1 MPFSIRLHT
10 TKSKHIVPIVNDT
23 PIHSLLNP
31 VREAEVFA
39 TNFMSQVSSNSNILI
54 LGLGFAYHVEE
65 LQKLLN
71 VKHKI
76 HRIYVVEGIGE
87 LSKSCLS
94 YQKLD
99 KSIRVFHTT
108 NPNDLFFDEDFCHF
122 LLSKPTIIMHP
133 VLYKLNEAYY
143 KTILTRR
150 ASADTREWRH
160 PNLNNYSIDKAL
172 KWQDAI
178 REIKHAEF

>member
-39 TNFMSQVSSNSNILI
+39 TNFMSQVSSNPNILI
-54 LGLGFAYHVEE
+54 LGLGFGYHVEE
-65 LQKLLN
+65 LEKLLN

-76 HRIYVVEGIGE
+76 HNIYVVEGIGD
-87 LSKSCLS
+87 LAKSCLS
-94 YQKLD
+94 YRKLD
-99 KSIRVFHTT
+99 KSIKVFHTS
-108 NPNDLFFDEDFCHF
+108 NASDLFFNEDFCRF

-133 VLYKLNEAYY
+133 ILYKLSEPYY

-150 ASADTREWRH
+150 ANDDHSEWRK
-160 PNLNNYSIDKAL
+160 PNLKNYSSETAI
-172 KWQDAI
+172 KWHDVI
-178 REIKHAEF
+178 REMKHAEF